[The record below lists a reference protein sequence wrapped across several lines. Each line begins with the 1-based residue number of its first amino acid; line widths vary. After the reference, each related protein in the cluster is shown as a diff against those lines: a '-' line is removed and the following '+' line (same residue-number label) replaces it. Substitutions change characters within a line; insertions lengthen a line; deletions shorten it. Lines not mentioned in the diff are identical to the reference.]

1 MVSGDSR
8 SEQKKGGKQKMGIPD
23 FKISMAAA
31 RVNAKLTQKEFADL
45 CGVRVETVNSWEQ
58 GKTEPPV
65 SAIRKLSEK
74 SNIPMDFIFC
84 GKD

>member
-1 MVSGDSR
+1 
-8 SEQKKGGKQKMGIPD
+8 MGALEM
-23 FKISMAAA
+23 KISMAAA

-65 SAIRKLSEK
+65 SAIRKLSEESK
-74 SNIPMDFIFC
+74 IPMDFIFC
-84 GKD
+84 DKD

>member
-1 MVSGDSR
+1 M
-8 SEQKKGGKQKMGIPD
+8 EL
-23 FKISMAAA
+23 KIKMAAA
-31 RVNAKLTQKEFADL
+31 RVNAGLTQKEFAEM

-65 SAIRKLSEK
+65 SVIRKLSEQ

-84 GKD
+84 EKC

>member
-1 MVSGDSR
+1 
-8 SEQKKGGKQKMGIPD
+8 MGTMD
-23 FKISMAAA
+23 LKISMAAA
-31 RVNAKLTQKEFADL
+31 RVNANLTQKEFAEL

-65 SAIRKLSEK
+65 GAIRKLSEK

-84 GKD
+84 GKS

>member
-1 MVSGDSR
+1 MIYGVGR
-8 SEQKKGGKQKMGIPD
+8 TII
-23 FKISMAAA
+23 KIERRESMEIRIKMAAA
-31 RVNAKLTQKEFADL
+31 RINAGLTQREFADL

-84 GKD
+84 EKSSV

>member
-1 MVSGDSR
+1 MIYGVGR
-8 SEQKKGGKQKMGIPD
+8 PII
-23 FKISMAAA
+23 KIERRESMEIRIKMAAA
-31 RVNAKLTQKEFADL
+31 RINAGLTQREFADL

-84 GKD
+84 EKSSV

>member
-1 MVSGDSR
+1 
-8 SEQKKGGKQKMGIPD
+8 MGTMD
-23 FKISMAAA
+23 LKISMAAA
-31 RVNAKLTQKEFADL
+31 RVNAKLTQKEFAEL
-45 CGVRVETVNSWEQ
+45 CGVRIETVNSWEQ

-84 GKD
+84 DKG

>member
-1 MVSGDSR
+1 MEIR
-8 SEQKKGGKQKMGIPD
+8 IK
-23 FKISMAAA
+23 MAAA
-31 RVNAKLTQKEFADL
+31 RINAGLTQREFADL

-84 GKD
+84 EKSSV